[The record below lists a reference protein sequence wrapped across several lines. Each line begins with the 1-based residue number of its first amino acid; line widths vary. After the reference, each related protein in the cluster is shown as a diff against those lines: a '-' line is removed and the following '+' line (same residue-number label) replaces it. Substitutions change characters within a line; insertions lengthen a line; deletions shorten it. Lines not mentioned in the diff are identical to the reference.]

1 MSILGAVLSI
11 ATGVMILGFGL
22 LLFYAWL
29 PVFYGLVGLDLG
41 LLLGRSLTGDIGF
54 FAIVLGIAGAAILAG
69 LAYVLEPYRRILI
82 GISAGMLIGVSLAS
96 ALGLDAPSGGF
107 LGTALAI
114 VFGVMGASVVPR
126 YFDQFIIVSSA
137 FAGAALVMA
146 GANALFPGVG
156 IFDRSQGAIVPTFL
170 TLALAVAG
178 IIWQMSNIAKWI
190 QNRPRLE
197 NT

>member
-11 ATGVMILGFGL
+11 AAGVMILGFGL

-54 FAIVLGIAGAAILAG
+54 FAIALGVAAAVILAG

-96 ALGLDAPSGGF
+96 ALGLDGPAGGF
-107 LGTALAI
+107 LGTALGI

-126 YFDQFIIVSSA
+126 YFDQFIIIASA

-156 IFDRSQGAIVPTFL
+156 IFDRTLGAAIPTFL

-178 IIWQMSNIAKWI
+178 IVWQMSNIAKWI